1 MNTNSGFRVCDHCG
15 TRIPADSVFCP
26 DCGKALRPTRLS
38 RQSQTGARR
47 SGGQGAGALWALL
60 GLGAIIVAVII
71 WINLPHHPSSRA
83 AVGTPSTSQ
92 TASSHHPNNAVSSAK
107 NTRSRP
113 KPHQRTTPAGTKGSG
128 TQRPGRPHSK
138 TSSASSSLHHHR
150 GTHPPTT
157 PPTLQSGW
165 SAESVQYQGTSIN
178 VTIPKTLTE
187 THRRL
192 SSTQWQWANAG
203 NAAYRVVL
211 QALPPSSS
219 PPSGTTAL
227 GPGAYGTPI
236 VRHGAM
242 AQQTLYVDWAGHAWI
257 AVAMKVPSSH
267 INWLATIA
275 QSVRVG

>member
-38 RQSQTGARR
+38 RQSQRRAGR
-47 SGGQGAGALWALL
+47 SGVEGAGALWALL
-60 GLGAIIVAVII
+60 GLAAIIIAVII
-71 WINLPHHPSSRA
+71 WINLPHHPSSPV
-83 AVGTPSTSQ
+83 AVGTSQ
-92 TASSHHPNNAVSSAK
+92 PASSHHPKRGVPSAK
-107 NTRSRP
+107 NSRP
-113 KPHQRTTPAGTKGSG
+113 KSHQTTPTRAKGSG
-128 TQRPGRPHSK
+128 TQSSGRPHPK
-138 TSSASSSLHHHR
+138 TPSASSSLHHHR
-150 GTHPPTT
+150 KIRPQTT
-157 PPTLQSGW
+157 PPTLKSGW
-165 SAESVQYQGTSIN
+165 SAEAVQYQGTSIN

-187 THRRL
+187 TRRRL

-203 NAAYRVVL
+203 NNAYRVVL

-219 PPSGTTAL
+219 PPTGTSAL

-242 AQQTLYVDWAGHAWI
+242 AEQTLYVDWAGHAWV
-257 AVAMKVPSSH
+257 AVTMKVPSSH

-275 QSVRVG
+275 QSVHVG